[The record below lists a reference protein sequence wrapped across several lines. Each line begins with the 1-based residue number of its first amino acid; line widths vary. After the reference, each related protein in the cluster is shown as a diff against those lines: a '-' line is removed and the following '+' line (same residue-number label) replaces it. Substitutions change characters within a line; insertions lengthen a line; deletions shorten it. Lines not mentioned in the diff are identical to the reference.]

1 MKSRERQRENRRK
14 KHAAQKAEKAWQNQE
29 GYMDLTAYHGM
40 NLAMGKKP
48 ANVISEKDINF
59 LKP

>member
-1 MKSRERQRENRRK
+1 MRNRERQRENRRK
-14 KHAAQKAEKAWQNQE
+14 KHAEQGVEKPWKNQE

-48 ANVISEKDINF
+48 ANGKSEKDINF

>member
-1 MKSRERQRENRRK
+1 MKNRERQRANRRK
-14 KHAAQKAEKAWQNQE
+14 KHAAQKAEKAWKNRE

-40 NLAMGKKP
+40 NLAMGKQP
-48 ANVISEKDINF
+48 ANAKSERDINF

>member
-1 MKSRERQRENRRK
+1 MKNRDRQRANRRK
-14 KHAAQKAEKAWQNQE
+14 KQTELGAEKPWKNQE

-40 NLAMGKKP
+40 NLAMKKKTTNDRP
-48 ANVISEKDINF
+48 EKEINF